1 MIVFFIIII
10 LQNIHVVN
18 EGYDI
23 EYLSMKTL
31 FYNHVFC
38 CVCQTT
44 SRAPDEEE
52 EQIEEEEELGVAET
66 YADYMPSKGKY

>member
-1 MIVFFIIII
+1 
-10 LQNIHVVN
+10 
-18 EGYDI
+18 
-23 EYLSMKTL
+23 MKTL